1 MFVAALAFLLI
12 VAGGLVTSNN
22 AGLAVPDWPTSF
34 GHLFKIPRMIGGVKF
49 EHGHRMIAEF
59 VGLLTIIVAVWTW
72 RVDQRRWM
80 RGLTIGAV
88 GGVLIQGILGGLTVL
103 NFLPPAIST
112 AHATVGQTMFCV
124 LAAIAVFTS
133 RSWLDEPKEKITLKD
148 ARPLLRHC
156 WMLIGFLYLQLI
168 LGAAFRHVWTKWGPS
183 GSNHWPVH
191 KIIHAFLYPHILNAL
206 LVTGLVLYV
215 SLRTLTKHSGINQ
228 LRRPALWL
236 LLLLIAQLML
246 GVGAYVVRVVQ
257 GVNEAQ
263 PTMSLVVVTVT
274 HLAVGALILATTV
287 ILTIQAYR
295 HSGDPAS
302 VIPFDRR
309 REVAT
314 A

>member
-1 MFVAALAFLLI
+1 M

-59 VGLLTIIVAVWTW
+59 VGLLTIIAAIWTW
-72 RVDQRRWM
+72 RVDKRRWM
-80 RGLTIGAV
+80 RGLTLGAV
-88 GGVLIQGILGGLTVL
+88 AGVIIQGIIGGIGVRQM
-103 NFLPPAIST
+103 LPPWVSSL
-112 AHATVGQTMFCV
+112 HATFGQTMFCA

-133 RSWLDEPKEKITLKD
+133 RSWLDEPTVKITRKD

-183 GSNHWPVH
+183 GSNHWPVQ
-191 KIIHAFLYPHILNAL
+191 KIIHVFLYPHILNAL
-206 LVTGLVLYV
+206 LVAVLLLYV
-215 SLRTLTKHSGINQ
+215 SLRTLTKHSNIPH

-236 LLLLIAQLML
+236 LLLLIAQLLL
-246 GVGAYVVRVVQ
+246 GVSAYVVRVVQ
-257 GVNEAQ
+257 GVNESQ
-263 PTMSLVVVTVT
+263 PTMSLVEVTVA
-274 HLAVGALILATTV
+274 HLAVGALILALTV
-287 ILTIQAYR
+287 VLTIQAYR
-295 HSGDPAS
+295 HAGDPAS

-309 REVAT
+309 REVAS